1 MNIGTFLWLAVEAI
15 PRELA
20 APAEDLAES
29 AEVGS
34 FGINFDILETNLINL
49 VIIIGVLIYFG
60 RGFLGKILA
69 KRRDEIQTAI
79 QEAELRKEEAAK
91 SLAEQ
96 QQKLAQ
102 AQAEAKRI
110 LAAAEE
116 SAKAAREAI
125 LAQTAQDIERLKESA
140 ARDTASDQERA
151 IAELRQRVVA
161 LALQQAEGQISSTIE
176 SEDDQ
181 RKLVDRS
188 IALLGDRS

>member
-1 MNIGTFLWLAVEAI
+1 MNIGTFLWLAVEAV
-15 PRELA
+15 PRELVT
-20 APAEDLAES
+20 PAVDLAWS
-29 AEVGS
+29 AEAGA
-34 FGINFDILETNLINL
+34 FGINFNVLETNLINL

-79 QEAELRKEEAAK
+79 QEAEKRKEDAAK

-110 LAAAEE
+110 LASAEE
-116 SAKAAREAI
+116 SAKSARAAI
-125 LAQTAQDIERLKESA
+125 LAQAAQNVERLKESA

-151 IAELRQRVVA
+151 IAELRQRVVT
-161 LALQQAEGQISSTIE
+161 LALQQAEGQLSSTLK

-188 IALLGDRS
+188 IALLGGR